1 MSIRLMHLA
10 DLHLGA
16 PFSYLGDK
24 ARQRAQDL
32 ESALARALKL
42 APEKNVHAIVIAGD
56 LFDSFNPP
64 PDLVARVKAAFD
76 EAARNGIHIILIP
89 GTHDSHRYAQSVY
102 RREQLPGVDI
112 LLDDAKPIRKNLNG
126 QDVHFYGF
134 SGGYASGRGEPPFRR
149 GDGEGLHVA
158 LVHGSVTDGTH
169 WVASPRDYSL
179 RPAELEASGF
189 DYVALGH
196 HHNFR
201 EVGRDVPAVYPGTLE
216 GLKFG
221 ENGDRYLV
229 IAEIDENRAAIEKV
243 KHNRRTLSEIQIE
256 PALAGIGCDDELS
269 AAIEKH
275 ADPDAI
281 VRVHLSGPANFIP
294 SCQGVEARL
303 ADRFFHLEIADE
315 TSMYDSEMIRS
326 VKTEN
331 TVRGIFVRKM
341 LERIERAS
349 DEERTKAKLALRLGI
364 EQFTRIGN
372 ENQQTPD

>member
-24 ARQRAQDL
+24 AGQRAEDL
-32 ESALARALKL
+32 ESAFARALKL
-42 APEKNVHAIVIAGD
+42 APEKNAHAVVIAGD

-64 PDLVARVKAAFD
+64 PDLVARVKGLLA
-76 EAARNGIHIILIP
+76 ETTRNSIPVILIP

-102 RREQLPGVDI
+102 RREQFAGVDI
-112 LLDDAKPIRKNLNG
+112 LLEGAKPIRKNLNG
-126 QDVHFYGF
+126 HDVYFYGF
-134 SGGYASGRGEPPFRR
+134 SGGYASGQGSPPFRR

-169 WVASPRDYSL
+169 WSASTRDFSL

-196 HHNFR
+196 HHNFKQMSR
-201 EVGRDVPAVYPGTLE
+201 GVPAVYPGTLE

-229 IAEIDENRAAIEKV
+229 IAEIDEGRATVEKV
-243 KHNRRTLSEIQIE
+243 KHNRRTLSEIRIE

-275 ADPDAI
+275 ADPEAI

-294 SCQGVEARL
+294 SRQQVEARL

-341 LERIERAS
+341 LERIERAP
-349 DEERTKAKLALRLGI
+349 DEERTAAELALRLGI
-364 EQFTRIGN
+364 EQFTRISN
-372 ENQQTPD
+372 ENQQAPD